1 MTAYPTATSPAM
13 DTCLAPKVGS
23 LTPDTGPK
31 VSGPMGMCGQLP
43 LWSDIPGPS
52 SVSLNPTPM
61 PPKPLVTRLSPT
73 GVNIGNVGCYIYDP
87 VEIRS
92 K

>member
-1 MTAYPTATSPAM
+1 MTPNTE
-13 DTCLAPKVGS
+13 
-23 LTPDTGPK
+23 PK
-31 VSGPMGMCGQLP
+31 VSGPMGMYAQLP
-43 LWSDIPGPS
+43 LWSDIPSPS
-52 SVSLNPTPM
+52 PLPSALNPTPI
-61 PPKPLVTRLSPT
+61 PPKSLVTGLSPS

>member
-1 MTAYPTATSPAM
+1 MPAYPTATSPAM

-43 LWSDIPGPS
+43 CA
-52 SVSLNPTPM
+52 LNPTPI
-61 PPKPLVTRLSPT
+61 PPKPLVTGLSPS